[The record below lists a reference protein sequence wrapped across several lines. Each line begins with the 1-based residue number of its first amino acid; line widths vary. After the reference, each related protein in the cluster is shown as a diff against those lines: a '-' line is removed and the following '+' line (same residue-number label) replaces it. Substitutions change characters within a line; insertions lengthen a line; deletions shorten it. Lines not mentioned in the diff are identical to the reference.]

1 MEREEP
7 DQTLKVPG
15 ASASTMH
22 AGIWDLAFSALLRA
36 RTSFSSFAH
45 SILAGRAPAE
55 RAPKEQVWP
64 MPLPFPEVHCKAK
77 SRQKAGASL
86 KLGVNYIVMVLNW
99 LHVGEQLCDVSALR
113 LGTKLNLAQW
123 QVVRRISP
131 LVSSWNSQG
140 SVASADMGR
149 SAAEVE
155 SIESELRRLEEA
167 ACCVKLAEEAY
178 FKRRDEQ
185 SSFGF
190 AGAPGEE
197 AGVLAGGGIE
207 HLAKDIE
214 PDRLFF
220 HGVPSFDP
228 EPFLDYNNRMTYR
241 RPLDFAEAIDVD
253 DPKLPRVKLR
263 CPASQRIRVLEKL
276 DSVQRLALLDGSR
289 CRRGLENGLF
299 SIPKDQA
306 RDRMILDARRANA
319 AESSERRWIYSLA
332 SVQQFL
338 HVFLAPHEHMELNA
352 EDLREFY
359 HCFVV
364 GAQRQERNILQGGYA
379 ARDLR
384 HLRAYRPELEGAK
397 EVVAALDT
405 LAMGDTNA
413 VAYGQVAHLSLL
425 LRTGHFT
432 LEDFITLKNR
442 PSRKKWHAGLM
453 IDDFVLIEICEKDRR
468 SEEVRRMIE
477 DVRAAYITY
486 GLPRHE
492 GKAVEHATEGEFW
505 GIQLDGVRGTL
516 RPSLKRLV
524 PLANITLKTVQ
535 LGYSTV
541 GLLEVLAGCF
551 VAAFQVRRRLMSAL
565 EHIYSAQRLR
575 SRSTIV
581 KLSDELRNELLAVV
595 GLLPLAVIDMRIKPS
610 STLIASDASTQAEAA
625 VAVEIGEERTAE
637 FQKHGI
643 QKGLWN
649 RLLSPSASYLRSQGL
664 LGAEEELPCS
674 DEYKM
679 HPIWEEV
686 VSCGQFRP
694 FGKTKKVRSR
704 KHINLGELDAALR
717 AEEKLFREQPEV
729 FYVHLVDFQVVAA
742 CLVKGRSSSASVNR
756 RLRASIAAHVGQG
769 GRSFIGYVRSKL
781 NPADDPTRG
790 AALRKPRRAFS
801 KWWHD
806 LEVGSFEELDE
817 FLRQRGFLPLQLA
830 ELPEEEELYP
840 DVEMDWSS
848 AASRR
853 AARGRSMRD
862 QRTSF
867 EAKARIRLTEDF
879 ACQAAKCKCKEERE
893 AGEAF
898 RDDEG
903 FDSTAGVGVEAGGRR
918 QRTED
923 ESTENADA
931 EAEITTEV
939 EITEAEITEDAE
951 IPAETAGTEAEN
963 TEDAEAEDEKAEAA
977 EREKVKVDLANALG
991 PAKKR
996 EAESRGEQGKACPN
1010 RYGLKKEFLDF
1021 LLARDPDQFILNSQ
1035 YSSIEE
1041 AVRAGPGL
1049 LDLFSGKRGFARA
1062 FVQQGC
1068 PWAICFDLKDGE
1080 DKNLLEPQLQRDLRT
1095 LLSAGVFRAMA
1106 AGPVCASFSTAI
1118 TPPWRTRAAPRGRT
1132 GLTDEQQLKISIGHS
1147 QLLFTLELVEICLRI
1162 GVIFWIE
1169 NPDGSWFWRMDEEL
1183 SWDRFMTDG
1192 RLGDF
1197 RVDQCRLG
1205 TAWRKRTRF
1214 RTNSHLKNQRLL
1226 CCCTRPHVLL
1236 RGRNKVTGQ
1245 NYTKMAESYPRKL
1258 CSLLAGAFAIDTG
1271 LDPRRRRIN
1280 VSACVRDPVRRIGE
1294 AKNPGPRQR
1303 RQPRAADLDA
1313 FDLLEPQTILMR
1325 KRLWTDFEAWV
1336 AASVAIGTVDELLV
1350 VPPVLAKVL
1359 EAYGRFQFAAGVP
1372 RHYFRQLLAHT
1383 QREYPSTRSSL
1394 GPAWGV
1400 VSKWEVAEPLQHRTP
1415 APEPLV
1421 TAMAVLG
1428 FLWRWPRFSCTVLLS
1443 FHGILRIGEALQAR
1457 RCDLLTPLDLMEQDQ
1472 KFYLKIRQPKSRNRG
1487 AKVQYATFENEML
1500 MPLLLEYWQKL
1511 QPDELLFPFSPAVF
1525 RRRWDAILQKLGVS
1539 SAHRLTP
1546 GSVRGGGAVAA
1557 HKRGVG
1563 INDLLWKMRL
1573 QHQRTLGYY
1582 LQEMTAA
1589 SIMPL
1594 LPAETRADIQ
1604 VLTRL
1609 MPLLAE
1615 EARSAQARSE
1625 LLFQSCRPREF
1636 CGMQHLK

>member
-1 MEREEP
+1 
-7 DQTLKVPG
+7 
-15 ASASTMH
+15 
-22 AGIWDLAFSALLRA
+22 
-36 RTSFSSFAH
+36 
-45 SILAGRAPAE
+45 
-55 RAPKEQVWP
+55 

-149 SAAEVE
+149 SAAKVE

-241 RPLDFAEAIDVD
+241 RPLDFAEAVDVD

-453 IDDFVLIEICEKDRR
+453 IDDFVLVEICEKDRR

-492 GKAVEHATEGEFW
+492 GKVAQTPGPVGQHHLKDRATG
-505 GIQLDGVRGTL
+505 L
-516 RPSLKRLV
+516 R
-524 PLANITLKTVQ
+524 
-535 LGYSTV
+535 TV

-551 VAAFQVRRRLMSAL
+551 VAAFQVRRRLMSVL

-729 FYVHLVDFQVVAA
+729 FYVHLVDSQVVAA

-806 LEVGSFEELDE
+806 LEVGNFEELDE

-853 AARGRSMRD
+853 AARGRNMRD
-862 QRTSF
+862 QRTSL
-867 EAKARIRLTEDF
+867 EAKAQIRLTGL
-879 ACQAAKCKCKEERE
+879 CLSGCK
-893 AGEAF
+893 
-898 RDDEG
+898 
-903 FDSTAGVGVEAGGRR
+903 VQV
-918 QRTED
+918 Q
-923 ESTENADA
+923 
-931 EAEITTEV
+931 
-939 EITEAEITEDAE
+939 
-951 IPAETAGTEAEN
+951 
-963 TEDAEAEDEKAEAA
+963 
-977 EREKVKVDLANALG
+977 
-991 PAKKR
+991 
-996 EAESRGEQGKACPN
+996 RGE
-1010 RYGLKKEFLDF
+1010 R
-1021 LLARDPDQFILNSQ
+1021 
-1035 YSSIEE
+1035 
-1041 AVRAGPGL
+1041 
-1049 LDLFSGKRGFARA
+1049 
-1062 FVQQGC
+1062 
-1068 PWAICFDLKDGE
+1068 
-1080 DKNLLEPQLQRDLRT
+1080 
-1095 LLSAGVFRAMA
+1095 
-1106 AGPVCASFSTAI
+1106 
-1118 TPPWRTRAAPRGRT
+1118 
-1132 GLTDEQQLKISIGHS
+1132 
-1147 QLLFTLELVEICLRI
+1147 
-1162 GVIFWIE
+1162 
-1169 NPDGSWFWRMDEEL
+1169 SW
-1183 SWDRFMTDG
+1183 
-1192 RLGDF
+1192 
-1197 RVDQCRLG
+1197 
-1205 TAWRKRTRF
+1205 
-1214 RTNSHLKNQRLL
+1214 
-1226 CCCTRPHVLL
+1226 
-1236 RGRNKVTGQ
+1236 
-1245 NYTKMAESYPRKL
+1245 
-1258 CSLLAGAFAIDTG
+1258 
-1271 LDPRRRRIN
+1271 
-1280 VSACVRDPVRRIGE
+1280 
-1294 AKNPGPRQR
+1294 
-1303 RQPRAADLDA
+1303 
-1313 FDLLEPQTILMR
+1313 
-1325 KRLWTDFEAWV
+1325 
-1336 AASVAIGTVDELLV
+1336 
-1350 VPPVLAKVL
+1350 
-1359 EAYGRFQFAAGVP
+1359 
-1372 RHYFRQLLAHT
+1372 
-1383 QREYPSTRSSL
+1383 
-1394 GPAWGV
+1394 
-1400 VSKWEVAEPLQHRTP
+1400 
-1415 APEPLV
+1415 
-1421 TAMAVLG
+1421 
-1428 FLWRWPRFSCTVLLS
+1428 
-1443 FHGILRIGEALQAR
+1443 
-1457 RCDLLTPLDLMEQDQ
+1457 
-1472 KFYLKIRQPKSRNRG
+1472 
-1487 AKVQYATFENEML
+1487 
-1500 MPLLLEYWQKL
+1500 
-1511 QPDELLFPFSPAVF
+1511 
-1525 RRRWDAILQKLGVS
+1525 
-1539 SAHRLTP
+1539 
-1546 GSVRGGGAVAA
+1546 
-1557 HKRGVG
+1557 
-1563 INDLLWKMRL
+1563 
-1573 QHQRTLGYY
+1573 
-1582 LQEMTAA
+1582 
-1589 SIMPL
+1589 
-1594 LPAETRADIQ
+1594 
-1604 VLTRL
+1604 
-1609 MPLLAE
+1609 
-1615 EARSAQARSE
+1615 
-1625 LLFQSCRPREF
+1625 
-1636 CGMQHLK
+1636 